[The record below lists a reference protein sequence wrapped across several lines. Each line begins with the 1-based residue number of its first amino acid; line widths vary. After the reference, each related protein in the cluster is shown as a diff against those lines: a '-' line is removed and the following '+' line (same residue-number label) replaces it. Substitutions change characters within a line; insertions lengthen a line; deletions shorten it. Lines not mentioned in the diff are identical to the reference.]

1 MSEKT
6 SNEMENLSLKKTN
19 TRFLLNTFRLGRS
32 DPDEDPDPGSE
43 DDDVELNL
51 GLSSNGRFGVD
62 KNKLLRS
69 SSIAAILPVIK
80 DDDVLDIK
88 RNPGGLGSGLV
99 SGSGRGYSGLTRT
112 SSLPV
117 ETEEQWRKR
126 KELQSLR
133 RLAAKR
139 RRSEKQRS
147 LTKGERDDYVAA
159 MGRVGSSPGP
169 GFGSGVERRFRK
181 GSGGSGGETSVS
193 QDRKNQ
199 LVGSSSSGPLVGLE
213 RQNSAKSSNQGREV
227 GSGSMEDMPS
237 VFTQGDGPNGRVIE
251 GILYKY
257 GKGEQVKIMCV
268 CHGSFLS
275 PVEFVK
281 HAGGTDFDN
290 PFKKI
295 VVKPPSTFS

>member
-32 DPDEDPDPGSE
+32 DPDEDPDPGGSE

-51 GLSSNGRFGVD
+51 GLSLNGRFGVD
-62 KNKLLRS
+62 KNKLIRS
-69 SSIAAILPVIK
+69 SSIATILPVIK

-88 RNPGGLGSGLV
+88 RSPCPSSGLV
-99 SGSGRGYSGLTRT
+99 SGSGRGHSGLTRT

-117 ETEEQWRKR
+117 ETEDEWRKR

-139 RRSEKQRS
+139 RRSEKQRC

-159 MGRVGSSPGP
+159 MGRVGSSAGP
-169 GFGSGVERRFRK
+169 GFGSDVESRFRT
-181 GSGGSGGETSVS
+181 GSSGSGGETSVS

-199 LVGSSSSGPLVGLE
+199 LTGSSSSGPPVGLA
-213 RQNSAKSSNQGREV
+213 RQNSAKSSNQAKEV

-268 CHGSFLS
+268 CHGSFFS

-281 HAGGTDFDN
+281 HAGGTDLLH
-290 PFKKI
+290 PMKHI
-295 VVKPPSTFS
+295 VVKPPSSFS